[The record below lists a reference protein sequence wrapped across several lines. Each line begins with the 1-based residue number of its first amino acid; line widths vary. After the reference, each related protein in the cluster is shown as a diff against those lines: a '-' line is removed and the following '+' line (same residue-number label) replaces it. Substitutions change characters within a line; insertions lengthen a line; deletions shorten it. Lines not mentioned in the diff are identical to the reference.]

1 MGTTYNII
9 LQSDVSAEDAHIE
22 AYNILQKVNLEMSTY
37 IDDSLISKVNKAD
50 IGQWVTV
57 SQDFLDVLS
66 FATTL
71 CKDTKVY
78 MMYL

>member
-1 MGTTYNII
+1 MGTTYNFI

-71 CKDTKVY
+71 
-78 MMYL
+78 

>member
-22 AYNILQKVNLEMSTY
+22 AYNILQKVNQEMSTY

-50 IGQWVTV
+50 RLTILQNGQVKTITKTNIAAVT
-57 SQDFLDVLS
+57 LP
-66 FATTL
+66 
-71 CKDTKVY
+71 
-78 MMYL
+78 